1 MIKPFSK
8 MMWRLALMSS
18 LAVSFLA
25 FTGVHAHELRPA
37 IADVTMTKT
46 KVKIE
51 LLLTVE
57 TLLAGIDLTQVMNTD
72 DAPQAIIYDQLRSLS
87 DTELANLVS
96 KEWPSLAQGLLIE
109 GGGSFEL
116 NNIEVIPEPNLDLP
130 RDTKLTIQVDLPM
143 NDGPVVF
150 GWIARNGSLVVRHG
164 TGDNAYAAFLTGGEM
179 SAPLPRAGFV
189 DETKVQVFWRF
200 LVEGIQHIIPKGLD
214 HILFVFGLFL
224 FSLAWRPLLSQITT
238 FTLAHTVTL
247 GLSTLNFITIPA
259 SQMWL
264 IEALIAIS
272 IAYVAI
278 ENILRPKLGWWRIVV
293 VFLFGLLHGLGFASV
308 LGDLGLA
315 QGQFILSLVAF
326 NIGVEFGQLT
336 VVAIAFIF
344 LALPFGRSI
353 QYRKVVVFP
362 CSLAIA
368 IIGIYW
374 FFERALL

>member
-1 MIKPFSK
+1 
-8 MMWRLALMSS
+8 MMWRLALVSS

-57 TLLAGIDLTQVMNTD
+57 TLLAGIDLTEVMNTD
-72 DAPQAIIYDQLRSLS
+72 DAPQAIIYDQLRSLT
-87 DTELANLVS
+87 DTELASLVS

-116 NNIEVIPEPNLDLP
+116 NNIEVIPETNLDLP

-143 NDGPVVF
+143 NDNPVVF
-150 GWIARNGSLVVRHG
+150 GWVAQNGGLVVRHG
-164 TGDNAYAAFLTGGEM
+164 IGDNAYAAFLTGGEM

>member
-8 MMWRLALMSS
+8 RMWRLALMSS
-18 LAVSFLA
+18 LVVSFLA

-57 TLLAGIDLTQVMNTD
+57 TLLAGIDLTEVINTD
-72 DAPQAIIYDQLRSLS
+72 DAPQAIIYDQLRSLT

-96 KEWPSLAQGLLIE
+96 KEWPLLAQGLLIE
-109 GGGSFEL
+109 GGGSFKL
-116 NNIEVIPEPNLDLP
+116 NNIEVIPETNLDLP
-130 RDTKLTIQVDLPM
+130 RDTMLTIQVDLPM
-143 NDGPVVF
+143 NDDPIAF
-150 GWIARNGSLVVRHG
+150 GWVARNGGLVVRHG
-164 TGDNAYAAFLTGGEM
+164 TGDNAYAAFLNGGEL

-200 LVEGIQHIIPKGLD
+200 MVEGIKHIIPKGLD

-224 FSLAWRPLLSQITT
+224 FSLAWRPLLSQITA

-259 SQMWL
+259 SQLWL
-264 IEALIAIS
+264 VEALIAIS
-272 IAYVAI
+272 ISYVAI
-278 ENILRPKLGWWRIVV
+278 ENILRPKLGWWRVVV
-293 VFLFGLLHGLGFASV
+293 VFGFGLLHGLGFASV

-336 VVAIAFIF
+336 VIAVAFML

-362 CSLAIA
+362 CSLTIA
-368 IIGIYW
+368 TIGIYW
-374 FFERALL
+374 FFERAFL

>member
-57 TLLAGIDLTQVMNTD
+57 TLLAGIDLTEVMNTD
-72 DAPQAIIYDQLRSLS
+72 DAPQAIIYDQLRSLT

-96 KEWPSLAQGLLIE
+96 KEWPLLAKGLLIE

-116 NNIEVIPEPNLDLP
+116 NNIEVIPETNLDLP

-150 GWIARNGSLVVRHG
+150 GWVAQNGGLVVRHG
-164 TGDNAYAAFLTGGEM
+164 IGDNAYAAFLNGGEM

-264 IEALIAIS
+264 VEALIAIS

-336 VVAIAFIF
+336 VIAVAFML
-344 LALPFGRSI
+344 LALPFGRFI

-362 CSLAIA
+362 CSLTIA
-368 IIGIYW
+368 TIGIYW
-374 FFERALL
+374 FFERAFS